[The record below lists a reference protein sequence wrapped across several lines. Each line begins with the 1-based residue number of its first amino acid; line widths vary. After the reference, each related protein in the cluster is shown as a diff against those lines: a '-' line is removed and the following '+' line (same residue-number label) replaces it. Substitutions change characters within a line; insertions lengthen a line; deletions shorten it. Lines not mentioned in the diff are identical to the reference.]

1 MSARRDTPPPTVAP
15 EPPVDEGPKI
25 TRTDCDRCGT
35 RVAGIDGRYAC
46 GVCGWVNHW
55 SEGHRPLPPAEA
67 DVDFPDRPGAA
78 AQRDR

>member
-1 MSARRDTPPPTVAP
+1 MSAPQEAP
-15 EPPVDEGPKI
+15 QPAAADDGPKI

-67 DVDFPDRPGAA
+67 DVDFPGRTGAA
-78 AQRDR
+78 TQRER